1 MHSFGQQPAST
12 IVVPSRFCHG
22 STVTRAPLKGRC
34 RRSAV
39 AVKPA
44 RRASLLVYIYTRIL
58 KISIKNLKG
67 LRNVRKSIE
76 TSGVISVL

>member
-12 IVVPSRFCHG
+12 VVVPSRFCHG
-22 STVTRAPLKGRC
+22 STVARAPLKGRC

-44 RRASLLVYIYTRIL
+44 RLVYIYTKIL